1 MISRKL
7 GIVILNYN
15 GSVDTLNCV
24 KSIRNIDVD
33 DPIIIVDN
41 HSDENDYQNLK
52 KNIAK
57 EAIII
62 RTEKNL
68 GYAGGNNVG
77 IKKALEL
84 QCKYICVINNDT
96 VVVEDIFSPC
106 IDVLTEDRKIAF
118 VSPTIVDFHTGLVQ
132 VAGSSINPTTGIVK
146 NFNMNRKP
154 SELGKFIFCDYV
166 SGACIMCRSEIV
178 DEIGYIP
185 ECYFLFFE
193 ETEWCYA
200 ARRNGYKNLCLA
212 NTKILHKGSVS
223 INKVGGLQT
232 YLMLRNRIAFMR
244 RNTKCKFASLLVYHL
259 LCVREFAKFVLTHK
273 KRYLLYIKA
282 YSDGWNKKVSNRYPF
297 IIINND

>member
-84 QCKYICVINNDT
+84 Q
-96 VVVEDIFSPC
+96 P
-106 IDVLTEDRKIAF
+106 
-118 VSPTIVDFHTGLVQ
+118 Q
-132 VAGSSINPTTGIVK
+132 
-146 NFNMNRKP
+146 
-154 SELGKFIFCDYV
+154 
-166 SGACIMCRSEIV
+166 
-178 DEIGYIP
+178 
-185 ECYFLFFE
+185 
-193 ETEWCYA
+193 
-200 ARRNGYKNLCLA
+200 
-212 NTKILHKGSVS
+212 
-223 INKVGGLQT
+223 Q
-232 YLMLRNRIAFMR
+232 
-244 RNTKCKFASLLVYHL
+244 YH
-259 LCVREFAKFVLTHK
+259 
-273 KRYLLYIKA
+273 Y
-282 YSDGWNKKVSNRYPF
+282 
-297 IIINND
+297 